1 MVLFEKRKRRKKVG
15 IEGIEPTTSCSFIAF
30 QYVTRSFHYVFVE
43 YSCFIGVMRGFLLFF
58 VFCFLFVIV
67 SSFLFSFVC
76 LMCSSD
82 VCINGCMQQ
91 TIQLDRLD
99 RLDEVSIGTVMFD
112 DVGGDTFFPIFT
124 FPPPFPPPFP
134 LLFSFLLILFH
145 SFHFSS
151 HFISSFSLIV
161 IRCVHITH
169 CCVVCDQLDP

>member
-43 YSCFIGVMRGFLLFF
+43 YSCFIRVMRGFV

-82 VCINGCMQQ
+82 VYINGCMQQ

-124 FPPPFPPPFP
+124 FPPFSPTFSFTFFFSFDTFPFFSFFIPLYLIILPHRHPMCSYHP
-134 LLFSFLLILFH
+134 LLRRL
-145 SFHFSS
+145 
-151 HFISSFSLIV
+151 
-161 IRCVHITH
+161 
-169 CCVVCDQLDP
+169 